1 MGLVHII
8 HNLFNG
14 LKHALF
20 IIMNFLYCKDEEVML
35 TVRITAVLC
44 GILSLIAWYIKLRSL
59 LIIIV
64 VIAIINLII
73 AIINLI
79 IAAVTTLQSIWR

>member
-1 MGLVHII
+1 MGLTHII
-8 HNLFNG
+8 HNIFNG

-20 IIMNFLYCKDEEVML
+20 IIMNFLYYKDEEVML

-44 GILSLIAWYIKLRSL
+44 GILSLIAWYIKLRPL
-59 LIIIV
+59 LIIILV
-64 VIAIINLII
+64 I

>member
-1 MGLVHII
+1 MGLMHVL
-8 HNLFNG
+8 HNVLNG
-14 LKHALF
+14 LKHVLF
-20 IIMNFLYCKDEEVML
+20 LIMNFLYYKDEEVML

-44 GILSLIAWYIKLRSL
+44 GILSLIAWYIQLRTL
-59 LIIIV
+59 LIIIIV
-64 VIAIINLII
+64 I